1 MLSCSCFHRLGA
13 GAGVK
18 QDRTLNYAAGFLDSA
33 RNDSYEMG
41 NLFMRRAAVFYW
53 LIGIVIAAIAI
64 AAAFHFD
71 DTVRNFIAQH
81 QSRAMRNFMRDVSL
95 FGDWPE
101 HFALGL
107 ILAGVAWWCG
117 NKKWTRIFLSMLM
130 ALAIAGVIGR
140 GIQIATGRARPSVRT
155 EEVENRFSAKYN
167 AFPSGHVAASTAF
180 FGVLVFARRRIGLAC
195 LPIPFL
201 IGFSRMYLGAHYL
214 SDVVC
219 AAVLGIACAAVVSRV
234 LLLEEHRTSNI
245 EHRTSMWRRG

>member
-1 MLSCSCFHRLGA
+1 
-13 GAGVK
+13 
-18 QDRTLNYAAGFLDSA
+18 
-33 RNDSYEMG
+33 
-41 NLFMRRAAVFYW
+41 
-53 LIGIVIAAIAI
+53 
-64 AAAFHFD
+64 
-71 DTVRNFIAQH
+71 
-81 QSRAMRNFMRDVSL
+81 MRNFMRYVSL
-95 FGDWPE
+95 FSDWPE

-155 EEVENRFSAKYN
+155 EEVGNRFSAKYN

-219 AAVLGIACAAVVSRV
+219 AAVLGILCALIVARV
-234 LLLEEHRTSNI
+234 MLTEDQTSNI
-245 EHRTSMWRRG
+245 GHRKSMWRRG